1 MANEACLARVR
12 RQRRAWCLAPRTL
25 CSGVLAVAAAGQDR
39 MTKGM
44 DGALGRR
51 MPEGTRVLPFS
62 YALQP
67 TQAVGRWTL
76 ALTGATGRAAIFL
89 FDGLT
94 RIFRAP
100 FRGRLI
106 LEHAFFIGNQSLGVI
121 LLTASFTGMVLV
133 LQGYTALIRFGGTAY
148 LGPLV
153 ALSLLRELGPVL
165 AALMV
170 TARAGSSMAA
180 TLGSMRVTEQI
191 DALEAMAVDAKQ
203 YLVSPRLVAALI
215 ALPLLT
221 GLFSVAGIA
230 AAYTLGT
237 GALGIDGGAFMAN
250 IESSVEWSDVSA
262 GLWKSLA
269 FAVLITWIA
278 TYFGFNTTRGAA
290 GVGRATTRAVVTASV
305 LILVSDYV
313 LTAFLF

>member
-1 MANEACLARVR
+1 
-12 RQRRAWCLAPRTL
+12 
-25 CSGVLAVAAAGQDR
+25 
-39 MTKGM
+39 
-44 DGALGRR
+44 
-51 MPEGTRVLPFS
+51 MPEQTRILP
-62 YALQP
+62 LVVDP
-67 TQAVGRWTL
+67 TRAVGRRTL
-76 ALTGATGRAAIFL
+76 AVTGETGRATLFL
-89 FDGLT
+89 LEGAS
-94 RIFRAP
+94 RIFRPP

-106 LEHAFFIGNQSLGVI
+106 LEHMFFIGNQSLGVI
-121 LLTASFTGMVLV
+121 FLTSAFTGMVLV
-133 LQGYTALIRFGGTAY
+133 LQGYTALVRFGGTSY

-180 TLGSMRVTEQI
+180 TIGSMRVTEQI
-191 DALEAMAVDAKQ
+191 DALEAMAVDSKQ
-203 YLVSPRLVAALI
+203 YLVSPRLLAAVI
-215 ALPLLT
+215 VVPLLAM
-221 GLFSVAGIA
+221 LFSLIGIG
-230 AAYTLGT
+230 AAYGLGT
-237 GALGIDGGAFMAN
+237 GALGIDGGAFISN

-262 GLWKSLA
+262 GIWKSLV

-278 TYFGFNTTRGAA
+278 TYFGFNTTRGAS